1 MQQLGLKTHSNYEYH
16 ELIVQRKYTELDF
29 CDFLRHTKFEMN
41 RFAMPLDFWFELNR
55 KKDDEWILLTD
66 ELISLIG
73 FKVSDSNPSSARS
86 HLFKFINTNF
96 IENTDFLTNFIAVAK
111 NTRGGAHRKLEIHMK
126 KRPFKKML
134 LKVGTKTSD
143 LIHDY
148 VLDLEQ
154 AMIQYMVYQKECQ
167 LVKQTNKLQA
177 EINNLKKYAPPPPL
191 LLESDYSKLSLFEK
205 EKHNYR
211 MMIQV
216 DAQLR
221 KVYGND
227 YDKKRRR
234 RRSYDSS
241 GSDGSDSDC
250 V

>member
-1 MQQLGLKTHSNYEYH
+1 
-16 ELIVQRKYTELDF
+16 
-29 CDFLRHTKFEMN
+29 
-41 RFAMPLDFWFELNR
+41 
-55 KKDDEWILLTD
+55 
-66 ELISLIG
+66 
-73 FKVSDSNPSSARS
+73 
-86 HLFKFINTNF
+86 
-96 IENTDFLTNFIAVAK
+96 
-111 NTRGGAHRKLEIHMK
+111 
-126 KRPFKKML
+126 ML

-154 AMIQYMVYQKECQ
+154 AMIQYIVYQKECQ
-167 LVKQTNKLQA
+167 MVKNTELQK
-177 EINNLKKYAPPPPL
+177 EISNIKKYDQPTPL
-191 LLESDYSKLSLFEK
+191 LLESEYSKLSLFEK